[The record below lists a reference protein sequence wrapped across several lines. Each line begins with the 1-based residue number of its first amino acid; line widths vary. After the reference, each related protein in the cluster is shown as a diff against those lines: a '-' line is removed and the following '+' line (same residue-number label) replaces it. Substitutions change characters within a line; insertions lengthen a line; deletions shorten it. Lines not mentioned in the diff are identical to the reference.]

1 MFIAKR
7 KKKVFETFALA
18 DEDGNIVHT
27 YDVSCDPEEHLIEY
41 NRAINKIIKAEQLIK
56 EEPNPQNYEIYGAA
70 VIDMM
75 GIFFGE
81 EASKEILAFFEDRYT
96 EMITEVFP
104 FITDV
109 LMPKMR
115 EISEKELE
123 KVRKRRK

>member
-18 DEDGNIVHT
+18 DEDGNIVHA

-41 NRAINKIIKAEQLIK
+41 NRAINKIIKAEELIK
-56 EEPNPQNYEIYGAA
+56 EEPNSQNYEIYGAA

-81 EASKEILAFFEDRYT
+81 DASMEILDFFEGRYT
-96 EMITEVFP
+96 EMITEIYP

-115 EISEKELE
+115 EIGEKELE

>member
-41 NRAINKIIKAEQLIK
+41 NRAINKIIKAEELIK
-56 EEPNPQNYEIYGAA
+56 EEPNPQNYEIYGQAI
-70 VIDMM
+70 IDMM

-81 EASKEILAFFEDRYT
+81 DASREILDFFEDRYT
-96 EMITEVFP
+96 EMITEVYP

-115 EISEKELE
+115 EIGEKELE

>member
-18 DEDGNIVHT
+18 DEDGNIVHK
-27 YDVSCDPEEHLIEY
+27 YEVSCDPEEHLIEY
-41 NRAINKIIKAEQLIK
+41 NRAVNKIIQAERIIK
-56 EEPNPQNYEIYGAA
+56 EDPNPQNYEMYGQT
-70 VIDMM
+70 VVDML

-81 EASKEILAFFEDRYT
+81 EAVTEILDFYESRYT
-96 EMITEVFP
+96 EMITEIYP
-104 FITDV
+104 FITEV

-115 EISEKELE
+115 EISEAELE

>member
-56 EEPNPQNYEIYGAA
+56 EEPNPQNYEIYGQAI
-70 VIDMM
+70 IDMM

-81 EASKEILAFFEDRYT
+81 NASREILDFFEDRYT

>member
-41 NRAINKIIKAEQLIK
+41 NRAINKIIKAEELIK
-56 EEPNPQNYEIYGAA
+56 EEPNPQNYEIYGQAI
-70 VIDMM
+70 IDMM

-81 EASKEILAFFEDRYT
+81 DASREILDFFEDRYT